1 MGAKQSPR
9 QAAYRLPSPR
19 AHGHAIATDTSPTPN
34 VIPHLCLEACRLME
48 DFSPELALSLPDAAD
63 DRAARLERV
72 RQAAADIAALTIAAE
87 VLNRRGNYE
96 AN

>member
-1 MGAKQSPR
+1 
-9 QAAYRLPSPR
+9 
-19 AHGHAIATDTSPTPN
+19 
-34 VIPHLCLEACRLME
+34 ME